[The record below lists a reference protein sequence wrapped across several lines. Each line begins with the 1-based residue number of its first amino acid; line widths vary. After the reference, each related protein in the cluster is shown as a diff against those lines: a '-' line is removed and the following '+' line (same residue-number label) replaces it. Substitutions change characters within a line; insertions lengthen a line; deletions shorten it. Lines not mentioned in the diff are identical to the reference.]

1 MASSHSGSADRMS
14 GRRVP
19 EDKRNIF
26 KEPIGSE
33 LKESEL
39 IKHHDTKMITV
50 GDVVSLTVRRNG
62 IRPILSVY
70 DGYTERRE
78 MTEFASLV
86 ESEEKEVVVN
96 PAGTIT
102 DELDDAVRNALTT
115 GNTDLIRVEGE
126 EDLALMPCILHAPEG
141 AEIVYG
147 WPGRGMMIVSTDD
160 VTRKRVEELWKMME
174 DFE

>member
-1 MASSHSGSADRMS
+1 MS

-19 EDKRNIF
+19 EDKREIF
-26 KEPIGSE
+26 KERLGSE

-39 IKHHDTKMITV
+39 IKHKDHKMITV
-50 GDVVSLTVRRNG
+50 GDVVSLTMRRNG

-70 DGYTERRE
+70 DGYTERHE
-78 MTEFASLV
+78 MTDFAALV
-86 ESEEKEVVVN
+86 EGEEKEVIVN

-102 DELDDAVRNALTT
+102 DELDDAVRNALTAGT
-115 GNTDLIRVEGE
+115 TDLIRVEGE

-141 AEIVYG
+141 TEIVYG
-147 WPGRGMMIVSTDD
+147 WPGKGMMVITTDG
-160 VTRKRVEELWKMME
+160 TIRKRIEELWNMME

>member
-1 MASSHSGSADRMS
+1 MS

-39 IKHHDTKMITV
+39 TKHHDTKMITV

-160 VTRKRVEELWKMME
+160 ITRKRVEELWKMME

>member
-1 MASSHSGSADRMS
+1 MA

-19 EDKRNIF
+19 EDKRQIF

-39 IKHHDTKMITV
+39 IKHQDTRMITV
-50 GDVVSLTVRRNG
+50 GDVVSLTMRRNG

-70 DGYTERRE
+70 DGYTERHE

-86 ESEEKEVVVN
+86 EGEDKVTVAN

-102 DELDDAVRNALTT
+102 DELDEAVRNALTT
-115 GNTDLIRVEGE
+115 GKTDLIRVDGE

-141 AEIVYG
+141 AEVVYG
-147 WPGRGMMIVSTDD
+147 WPGKGMMIVSTDD

>member
-1 MASSHSGSADRMS
+1 MA

-19 EDKRNIF
+19 EEKRHIF

-39 IKHHDTKMITV
+39 TKHHDKKIITV
-50 GDVVSLTVRRNG
+50 GDVVSLTMRRNG

-70 DGYTERRE
+70 DGYTERHE
-78 MTEFASLV
+78 MTDFAALAEGEGKV
-86 ESEEKEVVVN
+86 IVIN

-102 DELDDAVRNALTT
+102 DELDEAVRNALTT
-115 GNTDLIRVEGE
+115 GKTDLIRVDGE

-141 AEIVYG
+141 AEVVYG
-147 WPGRGMMIVSTDD
+147 WPGKGMMIVSTDD
-160 VTRKRVEELWKMME
+160 ITRKRVEELWNMME

>member
-1 MASSHSGSADRMS
+1 MS

-19 EDKRNIF
+19 EDKRDIF

-141 AEIVYG
+141 ADIVYG

>member
-1 MASSHSGSADRMS
+1 MA

-19 EDKRNIF
+19 EEKRHIF

-39 IKHHDTKMITV
+39 IKHHDTKIITV
-50 GDVVSLTVRRNG
+50 GDVVSLTMRRNG

-70 DGYTERRE
+70 DGYTERHE
-78 MTEFASLV
+78 MTDFAALV
-86 ESEEKEVVVN
+86 ESERKEVIVN

-102 DELDDAVRNALTT
+102 DELDEAVRNALTT
-115 GNTDLIRVEGE
+115 GSTDIIRVEGE

-141 AEIVYG
+141 AVIVYG
-147 WPGRGMMIVSTDD
+147 WPGKGMMIVSTDD
-160 VTRKRVEELWKMME
+160 TTRKRVEELWKMME

>member
-1 MASSHSGSADRMS
+1 MA

-19 EDKRNIF
+19 EDKRQIF

-39 IKHHDTKMITV
+39 IKHHDKKMITV
-50 GDVVSLTVRRNG
+50 GDVVSLTMRRNG

-70 DGYTERRE
+70 DGYTERHE
-78 MTEFASLV
+78 MTDFAALV
-86 ESEEKEVVVN
+86 EGEEKVTVSN

-115 GNTDLIRVEGE
+115 GNTDLIRVDGE
-126 EDLALMPCILHAPEG
+126 EDLALMPCILHSPEG
-141 AEIVYG
+141 AEVVYG
-147 WPGRGMMIVSTDD
+147 WPGKGMMIVSTDD
-160 VTRKRVEELWKMME
+160 VIRKRVEELWKMME

>member
-1 MASSHSGSADRMS
+1 MA

-19 EDKRNIF
+19 EDKRQIF

-39 IKHHDTKMITV
+39 IKHHDTKIITV
-50 GDVVSLTVRRNG
+50 GDVVSLTMRRNG

-70 DGYTERRE
+70 DGYTERHE
-78 MTEFASLV
+78 MTDFAALV
-86 ESEEKEVVVN
+86 EGERKVTVNN

-102 DELDDAVRNALTT
+102 DELEGAVRNALTT
-115 GNTDLIRVEGE
+115 GKTDLIRVDGE
-126 EDLALMPCILHAPEG
+126 EDLALMPCILYAPEG
-141 AEIVYG
+141 AEVVYG
-147 WPGRGMMIVSTDD
+147 WPGKGMMIVSTDD

>member
-1 MASSHSGSADRMS
+1 MA

-19 EDKRNIF
+19 EEKRYIF

-39 IKHHDTKMITV
+39 IKHQDTKIITV
-50 GDVVSLTVRRNG
+50 GDVVSLTMRRNG

-70 DGYTERRE
+70 DGYTERHE
-78 MTEFASLV
+78 MTDFAALV
-86 ESEEKEVVVN
+86 EGERKVTVNN

-102 DELDDAVRNALTT
+102 DELEGAVRNALTT
-115 GNTDLIRVEGE
+115 GKTDLIRVDGE
-126 EDLALMPCILHAPEG
+126 EDLALMPCILYAPEG
-141 AEIVYG
+141 AKVVYG
-147 WPGRGMMIVSTDD
+147 WPGKGMMIVSTDD

>member
-1 MASSHSGSADRMS
+1 MA

-19 EDKRNIF
+19 EDKRQIF

-33 LKESEL
+33 LRESEL
-39 IKHHDTKMITV
+39 VKHHDTRMITV
-50 GDVVSLTVRRNG
+50 GDVVSLTMRRNG

-70 DGYTERRE
+70 DGYTERHE
-78 MTEFASLV
+78 MTEFAALV
-86 ESEEKEVVVN
+86 EEEDKVTVVN

-102 DELDDAVRNALTT
+102 DELDEAVRNALTT
-115 GNTDLIRVEGE
+115 GKTDLIRVDGE

-141 AEIVYG
+141 AEVVYG
-147 WPGRGMMIVSTDD
+147 WPGKGMMIVSTDD

>member
-1 MASSHSGSADRMS
+1 MS

-19 EDKRNIF
+19 EDKREIF
-26 KEPIGSE
+26 KECLGSE

-39 IKHHDTKMITV
+39 IKHKDSKIIAV
-50 GDVVSLTVRRNG
+50 GDVVSLTMRRNG

-70 DGYTERRE
+70 DGYTERHE
-78 MTEFASLV
+78 MTDFAALV
-86 ESEEKEVVVN
+86 EREEKEVVAN

-102 DELDDAVRNALTT
+102 DELDDAVRNALTA
-115 GNTDLIRVEGE
+115 GKTDLIRVEGE

-141 AEIVYG
+141 TEIVYG
-147 WPGRGMMIVSTDD
+147 WPDKGMMVITTDG
-160 VTRKRVEELWKMME
+160 TIRKRIEELWNMME

>member
-1 MASSHSGSADRMS
+1 MA

-19 EDKRNIF
+19 EDKREIF

-39 IKHHDTKMITV
+39 IKHKDSKMITV
-50 GDVVSLTVRRNG
+50 GDVVSLTMRRNG

-70 DGYTERRE
+70 DGYTERHE
-78 MTEFASLV
+78 MTDFAALV
-86 ESEEKEVVVN
+86 EGERKEVIVN

-102 DELDDAVRNALTT
+102 DELDEAVRNALTT
-115 GNTDLIRVEGE
+115 GSTDIIRVEGE

-141 AEIVYG
+141 AVIVYG
-147 WPGRGMMIVSTDD
+147 WPGKGMMIVSTDD
-160 VTRKRVEELWKMME
+160 TTRKRVEELWIMME